1 MGIPADQRG
10 QWIIAADSIGE
21 QAVKKIHIKT
31 ELPGPKAR
39 ALLARDALV
48 DSPSY
53 PRDYPFVMSH
63 GKGAEVWDVDGNR
76 FLDFAAGIAVCSTGH
91 SHPLVVQAIKD
102 AADRFLHIS
111 SDYWHEGQVRLAERL
126 NELSPVGVP
135 AMSFF
140 AQSGTE
146 SVEAALKLAR
156 FVTGRGRFI
165 GFLGGFHGRTMG
177 SLAFTSSKYT
187 QQKGFFPAMPGV
199 THVPYPNNYRPLFA
213 GADQGQAVLRYIE
226 EVLFVHNV
234 PAGEVAAILVEPIQ
248 GEGGYLV
255 PPDGFL
261 SGLRELCDR
270 HGILLI
276 FDEVQSGVGR
286 TGKMFAAQHWG
297 VAPDI
302 VTLAKGLGSGLP
314 IGMMVAKRSIMQ
326 KWARGAHGNTYGGN
340 PLCCAAALATLDLV
354 EREYC
359 ANAAKVGDY
368 FMKKLRLL
376 ALKHSVIGEIRG
388 KGLMI
393 GMELVTDQE
402 SRAPAKKLCD
412 SLITRAYH
420 HGLILLSCGQ
430 STVRFMPPL
439 MIREADVDEAVG
451 LLDEALNDA
460 LAREHA
466 SIARDAAAG

>member
-1 MGIPADQRG
+1 M
-10 QWIIAADSIGE
+10 
-21 QAVKKIHIKT
+21 KKNKHIKT
-31 ELPGPKAR
+31 DLPGPKAR
-39 ALLARDALV
+39 DLLSRDALV
-48 DSPSY
+48 VSPSY

-63 GKGAEVWDVDGNR
+63 GRGVEIWDVDGNR

-91 SHPLVVQAIKD
+91 SHPTVVQAIKD

-111 SDYWHEGQVRLAERL
+111 SDYWHEGQIKLAERM
-126 NELSPVGVP
+126 NSLSPMKEPV
-135 AMSFF
+135 MSFF
-140 AQSGTE
+140 TQSGTE

-156 FVTGRGRFI
+156 YVTGRGRFI

-187 QQKGFFPAMPGV
+187 QQKGFFPVMSGV

-213 GADQGQAVLRYIE
+213 GADQGRAVLRYIE

-234 PAGEVAAILVEPIQ
+234 PANEVAGILIEPIL

-261 SGLRELCDR
+261 TGLRELCDR

-276 FDEVQSGVGR
+276 FDEVQSGMGR
-286 TGKMFAAQHWG
+286 TGKMFASQHWD

-302 VTLAKGLGSGLP
+302 VTLAKGLGSGMP

-326 KWARGAHGNTYGGN
+326 KWTRGAHGNTYGGN
-340 PLCCAAALATLDLV
+340 PLCCAAALATIDLI

-359 ANAAKVGDY
+359 ANAARTGAY
-368 FMKKLRLL
+368 FIEKLQRL
-376 ALKHSVIGEIRG
+376 ATKYAVIGEIRG

-393 GMELVTDQE
+393 GMELVIDPVTKE
-402 SRAPAKKLCD
+402 PAKALCD
-412 SLITRAYH
+412 ALLTHAYH
-420 HGLILLSCGQ
+420 NGLILLSCGQ
-430 STVRFMPPL
+430 STLRFMPPL
-439 MIREADVDEAVG
+439 MVDEADVDEAVA
-451 LLDEALNDA
+451 LLDISLAELLAGGQPGERMARALPATTCSDA
-460 LAREHA
+460 Q
-466 SIARDAAAG
+466 

>member
-1 MGIPADQRG
+1 M
-10 QWIIAADSIGE
+10 
-21 QAVKKIHIKT
+21 KKTHIKT
-31 ELPGPKAR
+31 DLPGPKAR
-39 ALLARDALV
+39 ELLARDALV
-48 DSPSY
+48 VSPSY

-63 GKGAEVWDVDGNR
+63 GKGAEVWDVDDNR

-91 SHPLVVQAIKD
+91 SHPGVVQAIKN

-111 SDYWHEGQVRLAERL
+111 SDYWHEGQIQLAERM
-126 NELSPVGVP
+126 NALSPMKEPV
-135 AMSFF
+135 MSFF

-156 FVTGRGRFI
+156 YVTGRGRFI

-187 QQKGFFPAMPGV
+187 QQRGFFPTMPGV
-199 THVPYPNNYRPLFA
+199 THVPYPNPYRPLFA
-213 GADQGQAVLRYIE
+213 GDDEGRAVLRYIE

-234 PAGEVAAILVEPIQ
+234 PANEVAAILIEPIQ
-248 GEGGYLV
+248 GEGGYLI

-276 FDEVQSGVGR
+276 FDEVQSGIGR
-286 TGKMFAAQHWG
+286 TGKMFASQHWD

-302 VTLAKGLGSGLP
+302 MTLAKGLGSGMP

-326 KWARGAHGNTYGGN
+326 KWSRGAHGNTYGGN

-354 EREYC
+354 EHEFR
-359 ANAAKVGDY
+359 ANAAKVGEY
-368 FMKKLRLL
+368 FIRTLRVL
-376 ALKHSVIGEIRG
+376 AEKYPEVGEVRG
-388 KGLMI
+388 KGLML
-393 GMELVTDQE
+393 GMELVKD
-402 SRAPAKKLCD
+402 RASKSPAKALCD
-412 SLITRAYH
+412 ALITRAYH
-420 HGLILLSCGQ
+420 NGLILLSCGQ

-439 MIREADVDEAVG
+439 MIGESHVDEAVE
-451 LLDEALNDA
+451 LLDRSMMEVLCAGRRPAGRAHAL
-460 LAREHA
+460 
-466 SIARDAAAG
+466 